1 MNYQSL
7 RPLSL
12 LLLVVVALALIALC
26 TLPAHAG
33 YGSCGVVYPTYNYA
47 PTYYTPTYQ
56 DNYVQKKTVV
66 LEYQLVPLFAVGYAG
81 QYQQAPPPAVTAP
94 GTTPCEE
101 AAKKL
106 QARLDALELKLGG
119 SPPAPAFAPKKE
131 EAPPPMQPVP
141 EPAREGTA
149 FAAKT
154 VIGTTCARCH
164 DADVAAAAGKGVVLS
179 QGGRYVAYTPELLG
193 RMVKYVSSGKCPKGK
208 PLSPEDFSVF
218 FQEIADVGSK

>member
-7 RPLSL
+7 RPLFL
-12 LLLVVVALALIALC
+12 LLLIVAALALVALC

-33 YGSCGVVYPTYNYA
+33 YGSCGVVYPTYYA
-47 PTYYTPTYQ
+47 PTYAQ
-56 DNYVQKKTVV
+56 DYVQKKTVV

-119 SPPAPAFAPKKE
+119 PPPTPAFVPKKE
-131 EAPPPMQPVP
+131 EAPPMQPVP
-141 EPAREGTA
+141 EPAKDRPREGGA
-149 FAAKT
+149 FAANT
-154 VIGTTCARCH
+154 VIGTDCARCH
-164 DADVAAAAGKGVVLS
+164 DADVAASSGKGVVLS
-179 QGGRYVAYTPELLG
+179 QGGKYVVYSPELLG
-193 RMVKYVSSGKCPKGK
+193 KMIRYVGSGNCPKGK
-208 PLSPEDFSVF
+208 PLTPEKFSAFAQEVF
-218 FQEIADVGSK
+218 DVGSK